1 MMALQAIQVRA
12 LSSPGADPLHLMV
25 TECKRRNL
33 CDETGY
39 RLPGVHWTLSVAAT
53 AEDPLQAPFLRTI
66 GIQRISENGIDFV
79 VKKGSGCSKT
89 FVSGRPISVLH
100 LKGKYVA
107 GEIVEQWRAEGHC
120 EKIPLAEVIDVIP
133 SYTLNAMIATK
144 RLEQEIEMKFNSDPQ
159 QDRLTI
165 MDNSHVHEVVQS
177 TRMELEAKTIDKEE
191 FEIAIRAYRFR
202 PDRMER
208 MTGGPETILWDR
220 WEWRRASGNCPEG
233 STIWDPPTHLM
244 PH

>member
-1 MMALQAIQVRA
+1 MLRSLASPRVKMMALQAIQVRA

-53 AEDPLQAPFLRTI
+53 AEDPLQVRCSKIFARNHFCYIIYSLRYLLSSAIFLFMQAPFLRTI

-144 RLEQEIEMKFNSDPQ
+144 RLEQEIEMKFNSDV
-159 QDRLTI
+159 
-165 MDNSHVHEVVQS
+165 S
-177 TRMELEAKTIDKEE
+177 
-191 FEIAIRAYRFR
+191 FEICIISSCHGF
-202 PDRMER
+202 
-208 MTGGPETILWDR
+208 
-220 WEWRRASGNCPEG
+220 
-233 STIWDPPTHLM
+233 
-244 PH
+244 